1 LLQSQWKKPLY
12 QNKFTSKLFYK
23 KYAYRLGIRCHLASI
38 FRNKDFNYAKY
49 RLDLWN
55 QDIAKGIVPTFGIYG
70 TGNAI
75 QMSDIHLALRLLNIF
90 TTANTEFTLRI
101 ESKTINV
108 FSNDTVWL
116 DSLKNKLHYHIV
128 DFMEP
133 KNTDMASYLLE
144 NPNIEIVKNNEYE
157 YKLKTRYVRQ
167 SFKPFAEWCQKFP
180 KHVKISNIFL
190 KELMTDS
197 FLSEG
202 RIIHVKDKKTLN
214 IVTLFIGEGI
224 QSVTRL
230 VTSDDLDI

>member
-1 LLQSQWKKPLY
+1 MKSLY
-12 QNKFTSKLFYK
+12 QNKTTSKLFYK
-23 KYAYRLGIRCHLASI
+23 KYAYRLGVRCHLASI

-49 RLDLWN
+49 RIDLWN
-55 QDIAKGIVPTFGIYG
+55 QDIAKGIVPTFGIYR
-70 TGNAI
+70 TGNTV

-116 DSLKNKLHYHIV
+116 DSLKNKLYNHII
-128 DFMEP
+128 DFLEP
-133 KNTDMASYLLE
+133 ADDNIAAHLLKNPD
-144 NPNIEIVKNNEYE
+144 IEIVKNKDFE

-190 KELMTDS
+190 NELLTDS

-224 QSVTRL
+224 QSVIRL
-230 VTSDDLDI
+230 VTVEDLDI